1 MKNTNEKEIKII
13 NVNEP
18 RKQPAPINQLKIDV
32 PKRLKATNLFA
43 CAGLCEYY
51 LSDIG
56 VDVVLSNELEPERA
70 LLNHSIFP
78 NSTMVIGDITSKEV
92 QDKMAEIAN
101 REQCKILMMSP
112 KCQQFTK
119 ANTHKDPNSSELFLF
134 EAGLEHLDRVPY
146 YEYLVIENA
155 EEFKNCH
162 LDRYNDLSVSEH
174 IKQECINRGFNY
186 FDVAVQNAKD
196 FNTAMNRPR
205 TIIIAAKN
213 KTVKLPEPITKTPL
227 TLEDVIGDLPILE
240 SNQSG
245 KHWADVVGYI
255 PDYQREQVE
264 ITKTGKRVDNPL
276 TKSGNISNAIHKGAF
291 SRAEWDK
298 PMNSVL
304 TNNGDLS
311 AYHMIHP
318 GYRIVDKTGKPIL
331 NKDGKER
338 FTDCRPFTIH
348 EIFRALRLPDDIR
361 IPNWAKPKTALIRTI
376 IGECW
381 APLHSQAVIAEI
393 VKAEFGIK

>member
-1 MKNTNEKEIKII
+1 MKNTNEKDIKIRNI
-13 NVNEP
+13 NEP
-18 RKQPAPINQLKIDV
+18 RKQPAPINQLKINV
-32 PKRLKATNLFA
+32 PHRLKATNLFA

-56 VDVVLSNELEPERA
+56 VDVVLKNELEPERA
-70 LLNHSIFP
+70 LLNHSIFN

-101 REQCKILMMSP
+101 CEQCKILMMSP

-119 ANTHKDPNSSELFLF
+119 ANTHKDPNSNELFLF
-134 EAGLEHLDRVPY
+134 EAGLEHLDRVPS

-155 EEFKNCH
+155 EEFKDYH
-162 LDRYNDLSVSEH
+162 LDRYGNLTVSEH
-174 IKQECINRGFNY
+174 IKEECLKRGFKY

-213 KTVKLPEPITKTPL
+213 KPVKLPEPITKTPL
-227 TLEDVIGDLPILE
+227 TLEDVIDDLPILE
-240 SNQSG
+240 SNQRG
-245 KHWADVVGYI
+245 KHWADVVEYI
-255 PDYQREQVE
+255 PDCQKEQVE

-276 TKSGNISNAIHKGAF
+276 TKSGNISNAVHKGAF

-304 TNNGDLS
+304 TNNGDIS

-318 GYRIVDKTGKPIL
+318 GYKIVDKTGKTIL
-331 NKDGKER
+331 NKDGKKR
-338 FTDCRPFTIH
+338 FTDSRPFTIH

-361 IPNWAKPKTALIRTI
+361 IPDWAKPKTSLIRTI
-376 IGECW
+376 IGECF
-381 APLHSQAVIAEI
+381 APLHCQAVVAEI
-393 VKAEFGIK
+393 VKAEFNIK

>member
-32 PKRLKATNLFA
+32 PERLKATNLFA

-119 ANTHKDPNSSELFLF
+119 ANTHKDPNSNELFLF
-134 EAGLEHLDRVPY
+134 EAGLEHLDRVPS

-155 EEFKNCH
+155 EEFKDYH
-162 LDRYNDLSVSEH
+162 LDKYGDLSVSEH
-174 IKQECINRGFNY
+174 IKEECLKRGFKY
-186 FDVAVQNAKD
+186 FDVDVQNAKD
-196 FNTAMNRPR
+196 FNTAMNRAR

-213 KTVKLPEPITKTPL
+213 KPVKLPKPITKTPL
-227 TLEDVIGDLPILE
+227 TLEDVIGDLPVLE
-240 SNQSG
+240 SNQRG

-255 PDYQREQVE
+255 PD
-264 ITKTGKRVDNPL
+264 NPL
-276 TKSGNISNAIHKGAF
+276 TKSGNISNAVHKGAF

-381 APLHSQAVIAEI
+381 APNHAAAVIAEI